1 MTNLFPQALA
11 SWEVCEGMLSLRS
24 LTAFLLLV
32 SSFAVQA
39 QDNAAIPAR
48 ERTVVLIS
56 IDGMPAWLWADP
68 TLPVPNLRRLARE
81 GAVGER
87 MTVSNPSITWIN
99 HTTLVTGVTPQKHG
113 VLFNGLLVRQ
123 PAPLPPIVEP
133 WRDKAE
139 LVRVPTV
146 YDVAHQSGLTT
157 AQVDWVAILN
167 SGTVNWEFLEIPKAG
182 GVIEREL
189 VEKGV
194 VTSQEISGFGK
205 GKNIAW
211 RDMIWTE
218 AACHIMRTHKPN
230 LLLFHL
236 LTTDAINHANG
247 PGSQA
252 SHTAFAYVDRLV
264 GDLLKAIQEAG
275 LKDRAT
281 VLIATDHGFKK
292 VSKIVYPNVVLRKA
306 GMIQIDKEQVSST
319 DAYVMAQGG
328 MAFVYVT
335 DRARREVLLPQLRE
349 LFTAAE
355 GVDRVIDGNEG
366 PSLGMPTPSEN
377 QGMGDLVLFAKAG
390 YAFQGKY
397 DGEEPVAVSTN
408 YLGTHGYPNSDP
420 ELDGAFIAWGYGIKP
435 GTRVP
440 RVSNLDVAPTLA
452 ELLGVKLPNVEGK
465 VLREI
470 MK

>member
-1 MTNLFPQALA
+1 MFPRPFAFA
-11 SWEVCEGMLSLRS
+11 VI
-24 LTAFLLLV
+24 AFLL
-32 SSFAVQA
+32 SIAA
-39 QDNAAIPAR
+39 QGQERLRTPAKD
-48 ERTVVLIS
+48 RTVVLIS
-56 IDGMPAWLWADP
+56 IDGFPAWLWADP

-81 GAVGER
+81 GAVADA

-99 HTTLVTGVTPQKHG
+99 HTTLVTGVPPQKHG

-123 PAPLPPIVEP
+123 PAPLPPVIEQ
-133 WRDKAE
+133 WRDKAD

-146 YDVAHQSGLTT
+146 YDAAHKSGLTT

-167 SGTVNWEFLEIPKAG
+167 SGTINWEFLEIPKSG
-182 GVIEREL
+182 GEIEREL
-189 VEKGV
+189 IGKGV
-194 VTSQEISGFGK
+194 VTPQEIATFGK

-218 AACHIMRTHKPN
+218 AACHIMRTRKPN

-252 SHTAFAYVDRLV
+252 SFTAFAYADRLV
-264 GDLLKAIQEAG
+264 GDLLKAIEDAG
-275 LKDRAT
+275 LKDKAT

-292 VSKIVYPNVVLRKA
+292 VSKIIYPNIVLRK
-306 GMIQIDKEQVSST
+306 GGLIQIDKEHVSAC

-335 DRARREVLLPQLRE
+335 DPAKREAMLPQLRD
-349 LFTAAE
+349 LFMATE
-355 GVDRVIDGNEG
+355 GIDRVIDGNEG
-366 PSLGMPTPSEN
+366 PTLGMPAPKEN
-377 QGMGDLVLFAKAG
+377 EGMGDLILFPKAG
-390 YAFQGKY
+390 YAFQGKF
-397 DGEEPVAVSTN
+397 DGEEAGAVSTN

-420 ELDGAFIAWGYGIKP
+420 QLDGAFVAWGYGIKP
-435 GTRVP
+435 GVRLP
-440 RVSNLDVAPTLA
+440 RIRNVDIAPTIA

-465 VLREI
+465 VLTEI
-470 MK
+470 LN

>member
-1 MTNLFPQALA
+1 MFSRPFLTTILVFLSAALI
-11 SWEVCEGMLSLRS
+11 
-24 LTAFLLLV
+24 
-32 SSFAVQA
+32 QA
-39 QDNAAIPAR
+39 QDRGSIPAKD
-48 ERTVVLIS
+48 RTVVLIS
-56 IDGMPAWLWADP
+56 IDGTPAWLWADP

-81 GAVGER
+81 GAVADA

-99 HTTLVTGVTPQKHG
+99 HTTLVTGVPPRKHG

-167 SGTVNWEFLEIPKAG
+167 SGTINWEFLEIPKAG

-189 VEKGV
+189 IDKGV
-194 VTSQEISGFGK
+194 VTPQDVASFGK

-236 LTTDAINHANG
+236 LTTDTINHATG

-252 SHTAFAYVDRLV
+252 SYAAFAYADRLV
-264 GDLLKAIQEAG
+264 GDLLKSIEEAG
-275 LKDRAT
+275 LKDKAT
-281 VLIATDHGFKK
+281 VVIATDHGFKK
-292 VSKIVYPNVVLRKA
+292 VAKIVYPNVVLRKA
-306 GMIQIDKEQVSST
+306 GMIQVDKEQVSLT

-335 DRARREVLLPQLRE
+335 DRAKREALLPQLKE
-349 LFTAAE
+349 LFAGTE

-366 PSLGMPTPSEN
+366 PTLGMPTPAEN
-377 QGMGDLVLFAKAG
+377 QGMGDLVLYAKAG

-408 YLGTHGYPNSDP
+408 YLGTHGYINSDP
-420 ELDGAFIAWGYGIKP
+420 QLDGAFIAWGYGIKP

-440 RVSNLDVAPTLA
+440 RISNLDVAPTIA
-452 ELLGVKLPNVEGK
+452 ELLGVKLPDVEGR
-465 VLREI
+465 VLKEI